1 MELGKNR
8 ALAYKVLGENGE
20 AFHGGTGSWP
30 LPKNGKP
37 GKWLFVEG
45 AIQPCVNGLHLCR
58 RDDLVHWLGPTI
70 WEVEYDTREV
80 VEHDNKIVV
89 RRARLLRRLDW
100 NETNARLFATDCAA
114 YAIRRARSAGIGVPE
129 EADAAV
135 FVEGTVTGMPSFTE
149 AYDEGGA

>member
-58 RDDLVHWLGPTI
+58 RDDLVHQGFVVGATECLI
-70 WEVEYDTREV
+70 REL
-80 VEHDNKIVV
+80 DG
-89 RRARLLRRLDW
+89 RRACRID
-100 NETNARLFATDCAA
+100 
-114 YAIRRARSAGIGVPE
+114 
-129 EADAAV
+129 
-135 FVEGTVTGMPSFTE
+135 
-149 AYDEGGA
+149 